1 VGKIDLPQGSKNS
14 VMQIKGGHA
23 PRANTAAN
31 CVLFG
36 ENYLGLLNPLA
47 GIVWPLRKD
56 CLRPEI

>member
-1 VGKIDLPQGSKNS
+1 
-14 VMQIKGGHA
+14 MQIKGGHA